1 MINFPGVNDDGQTPT
16 DRFLSFM
23 SIRLYIGNLPQTFEE
38 QELVALLKSVGEG
51 IRFKSVLDRE
61 TGACRGFGF
70 ANVDDPKLAQNNLM
84 AALGRVRLGI
94 PLDDGRVPEIQLA
107 GELLA
112 VGGDKLAVVVRDPL
126 LGRGLAV
133 DLR

>member
-1 MINFPGVNDDGQTPT
+1 
-16 DRFLSFM
+16 M

-70 ANVDDPKLAQNNLM
+70 ANVDDPKLADAVIEALNGKEFGGSACGSSAPSVATTMLAATVVEPPMQPANLKWP
-84 AALGRVRLGI
+84 ARL
-94 PLDDGRVPEIQLA
+94 
-107 GELLA
+107 
-112 VGGDKLAVVVRDPL
+112 
-126 LGRGLAV
+126 
-133 DLR
+133 

>member
-1 MINFPGVNDDGQTPT
+1 
-16 DRFLSFM
+16 M

-70 ANVDDPKLAQNNLM
+70 ANVDDPKLAD
-84 AALGRVRLGI
+84 AVIEALNGPVSQLNDLSVVGVSSPRL
-94 PLDDGRVPEIQLA
+94 E
-107 GELLA
+107 E
-112 VGGDKLAVVVRDPL
+112 
-126 LGRGLAV
+126 
-133 DLR
+133 

>member
-1 MINFPGVNDDGQTPT
+1 
-16 DRFLSFM
+16 M

-70 ANVDDPKLAQNNLM
+70 ANVDDPKLADTVIE
-84 AALGRVRLGI
+84 ALNGK
-94 PLDDGRVPEIQLA
+94 EF
-107 GELLA
+107 
-112 VGGDKLAVVVRDPL
+112 GGSAPAR
-126 LGRGLAV
+126 RA
-133 DLR
+133 LRASRQQCWRQPSWSPQCSRPTSSGPQGCEQGGPQRCEKRRRS

>member
-1 MINFPGVNDDGQTPT
+1 
-16 DRFLSFM
+16 M

-70 ANVDDPKLAQNNLM
+70 ANVDDPKLADAGIEALNGKEQCWWQPSWSPQCSRP
-84 AALGRVRLGI
+84 ASSGPQGREQSGSQRCEERGRSRPPLGRRTVEAQGSAGQ
-94 PLDDGRVPEIQLA
+94 PEDG
-107 GELLA
+107 
-112 VGGDKLAVVVRDPL
+112 
-126 LGRGLAV
+126 GLI
-133 DLR
+133 RR